1 MITTMIDT
9 DAAATFTE
17 VFAAGDFAGDVGPRM
32 SCTGVDALAGM
43 LRAVG
48 ADTAAATW
56 IDAHAADDD
65 DEGVSHFQP
74 IAPAGAGHGTDQ

>member
-1 MITTMIDT
+1 MTTTMIDT

-32 SCTGVDALAGM
+32 SCTEVDALAGM

-56 IDAHAADDD
+56 IDAHAAAD
-65 DEGVSHFQP
+65 DEGDSHFQP
-74 IAPAGAGHGTDQ
+74 IAPAEAGHGTDQ